1 MTGGAEW
8 PADAEA
14 ESGATENAAAG
25 SDGRTAG
32 QDDEGQPEN

>member
-1 MTGGAEW
+1 MTGGAEG
-8 PADAEA
+8 PTDAEA
-14 ESGATENAAAG
+14 EAEVTENAAAG